1 MTRHFPYRWGLLAV
15 WVCADLHY
23 FERTES
29 SGLWDRLDAE
39 ATSFFADVAA
49 GREPDAFGATVEAPY
64 ITAMYPTR
72 KEQVLDLSADPDHV
86 KTSEDVSMYQT
97 HKETATGSGAVAEGL
112 RIKLLAL
119 ARDAEKVLLPCGV
132 EYRIRKSGKGKSIV
146 PYVPEHPAPPPPPKE
161 IVGII

>member
-1 MTRHFPYRWGLLAV
+1 
-15 WVCADLHY
+15 VCAELRY
-23 FERTES
+23 FERQPVPK
-29 SGLWDRLDAE
+29 LWDRLGREVDD
-39 ATSFFADVAA
+39 FFADVEF
-49 GREPDAFGATVEAPY
+49 GREPDAHGTAVEAPY

-72 KEQVLDLSADPDHV
+72 KDQVLDLSTDPDHV
-86 KTSEDVSMYQT
+86 KTSEDVSTYQT